1 MGEEVIKIL
10 EYLKNSDIVKGFAIG
25 YVIIGIIVFAL
36 VITIFIITFRSIM
49 KTKKEMNEHFN
60 KR

>member
-10 EYLKNSDIVKGFAIG
+10 EYLKNSDIVKGFVFG
-25 YVIIGIIVFAL
+25 YVIIGIIIFAL
-36 VITIFIITFRSIM
+36 VITIFIITFRNIM
-49 KTKKEMNEHFN
+49 KTKKEMDEDFN

>member
-10 EYLKNSDIVKGFAIG
+10 EYLKNSDIVKGFAMG
-25 YVIIGIIVFAL
+25 YVIIGIIVFILA
-36 VITIFIITFRSIM
+36 ITIFIITFRNIM
-49 KTKKEMNEHFN
+49 KNKKEMNEHFN

>member
-10 EYLKNSDIVKGFAIG
+10 EYLKNSDIVKGFAMG

-36 VITIFIITFRSIM
+36 AITIFIITFRSIM